1 MTRFNIVFLAALS
14 ACALSLITAQHNAR
28 RTHVALERA
37 QAEARRL
44 DADWNHLRMQQTS
57 LSAAALIDARARG
70 QLGMDSPALQRTLH
84 ALRDPASG
92 EMKLGSV
99 TLPSGSQAMPRDAM
113 SLPAASTPR
122 GLVGPSTA
130 QPTVRAR

>member
-1 MTRFNIVFLAALS
+1 MNRFSIVILAALS
-14 ACALSLITAQHNAR
+14 VCALSLITAQHDAR

-37 QAEARRL
+37 QGEARRL

-70 QLGMDSPALQRTLH
+70 QLAMDSPHAQRTLH
-84 ALRDPASG
+84 ALRDPSTG

-99 TLPSGSQAMPRDAM
+99 TLLSGSQAISRGVMQPSAGSVVRGVIVP
-113 SLPAASTPR
+113 PAAKP
-122 GLVGPSTA
+122 A
-130 QPTVRAR
+130 VRAR